1 MALALL
7 EEEEEYD
14 TLFEYIAALWLNC
27 VFTQCSYQAGAFLD
41 ISRKKKK
48 IEMEHY
54 KPSECAL
61 DGTQVQ
67 IRCCTSKRDLQK
79 LVSNFD

>member
-7 EEEEEYD
+7 EEEEYD

-41 ISRKKKK
+41 ISCKKKNLK
-48 IEMEHY
+48 WSII
-54 KPSECAL
+54 S
-61 DGTQVQ
+61 QVNVPLMAHKFRSDAVQ
-67 IRCCTSKRDLQK
+67 AKWTYR
-79 LVSNFD
+79 N